1 MNMRE
6 NKKVTGDSLA
16 ESLNAIILYRKI
28 ENIENMMYR
37 YKQTIDSMSVDIP
50 DFCKPKDE
58 QFSTFVRQQINKMI
72 KDNTLDYFYKLSL
85 NDI

>member
-16 ESLNAIILYRKI
+16 NSLNAIILYRKI
-28 ENIENMMYR
+28 ESIENKMYK
-37 YKQTIDSMSVDIP
+37 YKQTIDSMFVDIP

-58 QFSTFVRQQINKMI
+58 QFSTFVRHQINQMI
-72 KDNTLDYFYKLSL
+72 KDNTLDYFYKLS
-85 NDI
+85 IEET